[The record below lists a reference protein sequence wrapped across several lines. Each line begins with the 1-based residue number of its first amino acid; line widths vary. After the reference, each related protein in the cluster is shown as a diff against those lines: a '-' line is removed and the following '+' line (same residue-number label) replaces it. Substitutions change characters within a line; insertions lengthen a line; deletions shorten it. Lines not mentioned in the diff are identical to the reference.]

1 MIRTMKPALMILL
14 FAVGCSKSKPADTT
28 PPGPEPGPTPTTTV
42 AKEGETCGDGMMGT
56 PNMPCAE
63 GLVCDTSAAQDPPP
77 DAQSSGKVGVCKKKP
92 E

>member
-1 MIRTMKPALMILL
+1 MKRLTLILL
-14 FAVGCSKSKPADTT
+14 VATACAGKAKPAD
-28 PPGPEPGPTPTTTV
+28 PPKTEPTGPTPTTSV

-56 PNMPCAE
+56 PNMPCDE

-77 DAQSSGKVGVCKKKP
+77 DAQSSGKVGVCKKA

>member
-1 MIRTMKPALMILL
+1 MKRFTLILV
-14 FAVGCSKSKPADTT
+14 FATACGGKAKPADPPPTT
-28 PPGPEPGPTPTTTV
+28 EGPTPTTTV

-77 DAQSSGKVGVCKKKP
+77 DAQSSGKVGVCKKA

>member
-1 MIRTMKPALMILL
+1 MKRFALILLLAAACSNKAKPAPT
-14 FAVGCSKSKPADTT
+14 KPE
-28 PPGPEPGPTPTTTV
+28 PPGPTPTASV

-63 GLVCDTSAAQDPPP
+63 GLVCDTSAAQDPPA
-77 DAQSSGKVGVCKKKP
+77 DAASSGKVGTCKKPP